1 MRCRSQNTP
10 AEVTSVGSG
19 CHRRLGMTLVAMCL
33 LLGLGRGPAIAQGPG
48 TATFMLFFSLR
59 GDGMESAE
67 ALTYSAPVMTAL
79 DRLTSKRLWHF
90 DTQSGSAIRAVEER
104 RITARELREWDRMSP
119 DDPNAPARALAIA
132 RALIY
137 VDSCVFGKVSPGPD
151 QTAKLHLHVV
161 DVASSRQV
169 QLDAVWGESTT
180 GEDIGR
186 QVLAA
191 LAQIREGNA
200 AGTGDG
206 GAGPSVVTAPQGA
219 APPVGPATPSGPPPT
234 AESATSPPI
243 GGETTRPGDGSV
255 TVDAGPEVTPGP
267 RPAPAAPAYAAS
279 PDPQAEALYLEAL
292 ALAQQ
297 NEPQK
302 ALDTLARAR
311 RMDPTSAPIWIETGR
326 AYRRIGEPQ
335 QAIAAFKTALQYDP
349 KNVGLARELA
359 ELEADPTEPSRA
371 MANVGREQLEAM
383 VQADPSNPE
392 LLRAL
397 ADVCEKQSDFPAALK
412 WYSRLQ
418 ELLVKDIEVQRKI
431 ALTYSRLKDL
441 DSAKRELEQLL
452 LWEPKDPI
460 GNQELARILSV
471 EGSHREAF
479 ERFATASASWGEQ
492 QPLESPTYYA
502 LMETAKTVLVAALDG
517 AVEPL
522 TMLRGALL
530 GNADESQ
537 GSARRESLYRA
548 VSGFRDD
555 ADRLT
560 KMLSAIEPPPSAS
573 AMHDEYVA
581 AAGLT
586 AQALVNLLV
595 VLDENS
601 KSALETALWTRDYAL
616 TSLEEAVRLHR
627 QLVPP
632 APSMRR

>member
-1 MRCRSQNTP
+1 M
-10 AEVTSVGSG
+10 A
-19 CHRRLGMTLVAMCL
+19 LVVMCAL
-33 LLGLGRGPAIAQGPG
+33 RGLGPGPAIAQGPG

-59 GDGMESAE
+59 GDGMDQAE
-67 ALTYSAPVMTAL
+67 ALTYSGAVMTAL
-79 DRLTSKRLWHF
+79 DKLTTKRLWHY
-90 DTQSGSAIRAVEER
+90 DITSGSAMRAVEER
-104 RITARELREWDRMSP
+104 RITARELREWDRMSL

-161 DVASSRQV
+161 DVASSNQV
-169 QLDAVWGESTT
+169 QFDAVWGESTT

-200 AGTGDG
+200 AGAGGGGTGPT
-206 GAGPSVVTAPQGA
+206 AVTEPQGA
-219 APPVGPATPSGPPPT
+219 AQPAGPATPSGPAPT
-234 AESATSPPI
+234 ADPGASPPA
-243 GGETTRPGDGSV
+243 GGGTTPPDSGTV
-255 TVDAGPEVTPGP
+255 TVDDGPQVAPGP
-267 RPAPAAPAYAAS
+267 GPASAAPAYAAS

-311 RMDPTSAPIWIETGR
+311 RIDPTSAPIWIETGR

-335 QAIAAFKTALQYDP
+335 QAIAAYKTALQYDP
-349 KNVGLARELA
+349 KNVALARELA

-371 MANVGREQLEAM
+371 LANVGREQLEAM

-397 ADVCEKQSDFPAALK
+397 ADVCEKQSDLPAALR

-431 ALTYSRLKDL
+431 ALTYSRMKDL

-452 LWEPKDPI
+452 LWEPKDPA

-471 EGSHREAF
+471 EGDHREAF
-479 ERFATASASWGEQ
+479 RRFVKASASWREQ
-492 QPLESPTYYA
+492 QALESPTYYA

-530 GNADESQ
+530 GSADESQ

-548 VSGFRDD
+548 VSAFRDD
-555 ADRLT
+555 ADSLT
-560 KMLSAIEPPPSAS
+560 KMLSVVEPPPSAS
-573 AMHDEYVA
+573 AMHDQYVA

-595 VLDENS
+595 ALDENS

-632 APSMRR
+632 APSTSR